1 MDTNSYAFIRGY
13 LANRRFIRK
22 IIKRSIKETILWKKY
37 YGDSE
42 KLQEA
47 RGLRKEIV
55 QLQKEIDKSR
65 EKIINTKIINWVF
78 ES

>member
-22 IIKRSIKETILWKKY
+22 IIKRSAKESMQWKKY
-37 YGDSE
+37 YSDPA
-42 KLQEA
+42 KVQEA
-47 RGLRKEIV
+47 RYLRKEIV
-55 QLQKEIDKSR
+55 RLQKQLERDCQRFRDTGIFFWEI
-65 EKIINTKIINWVF
+65 